1 LIALYNF
8 GLLTQNRLLE
18 GLLALAPIVIVS
30 PLSMRLAR
38 VISRRVFDAILIILL
53 SVMELKLVYDGL
65 FAG

>member
-1 LIALYNF
+1 MIALYNF

-18 GLLALAPIVIVS
+18 GLLALLPIVIVL

-38 VISRRVFDAILIILL
+38 IISRRVFDAILITLL